1 MRWTRLEI
9 PCPPELTEVVA
20 ALVLA
25 ETGRGASIA
34 SVAGES
40 LVEGWVLR
48 ARAEQVGERL
58 AKRLAAAGPRF
69 AGAAA
74 GMRAVPVADVDW
86 RLAWREHFRP
96 LRVGERLV
104 IKPSWEPW
112 PPPGDPS
119 AARDDDVVVELD
131 PGGAF
136 GTGSH
141 QTTQLALCALERL
154 VKAGDV
160 VVDVGCG
167 SGILSLA
174 ALALGAKRAIGVD
187 TDPAAIECA
196 ASNLRRPLSLG
207 ACQLVLGDALN
218 PLRVVADVVVAN
230 ISAEAA
236 AEIGRQAPRALGP
249 RGRYIATGFLATA
262 SQAIEES
269 LRDVGLVVR
278 EVDELEGW
286 SCLSLVR
293 PESGQP

>member
-25 ETGRGASIA
+25 ETGRGASVV

-40 LVEGWVLR
+40 VVEGWVPRTR
-48 ARAEQVGERL
+48 AAEMGERL
-58 AKRLAAAGPRF
+58 SARLAAAGPRL
-69 AGAAA
+69 AAAAA
-74 GMRAVPVADVDW
+74 GIRSVPVPDVDW

-104 IKPSWEPW
+104 IKPSWDSW
-112 PPPGDPS
+112 PPPDDPS
-119 AARDDDVVVELD
+119 AARDDDMVIELD

-141 QTTQLALCALERL
+141 QTTKLALCALERS
-154 VKAGDV
+154 VKPGGV
-160 VVDVGCG
+160 VIDVGCG

-174 ALALGAKRAIGVD
+174 ALALGAERVIGVD

-196 ASNLRRPLSLG
+196 ASNLRGSLACG
-207 ACQLVLGDALN
+207 TCQLVLGDALN
-218 PLRVVADVVVAN
+218 ALRAVADVVVAN

-236 AEIGRQAPRALGP
+236 AAIGRQVAHALRPG
-249 RGRYIATGFLATA
+249 GTYIATGFLATA
-262 SQAIEES
+262 TEAVGQS
-269 LRDVGLVVR
+269 LRDTGLAVR
-278 EVDELEGW
+278 ERDELEGW

-293 PESGQP
+293 MESERR

>member
-9 PCPPELTEVVA
+9 RCPPELTDVVA

-25 ETGRGASIA
+25 ETGRGASVA

-48 ARAEQVGERL
+48 TRAAQVGQRL
-58 AKRLAAAGPRF
+58 SMRLAAAGPRF
-69 AGAAA
+69 ASAAA
-74 GMRAVPVADVDW
+74 GIRAVPVPDVDW

-112 PPPGDPS
+112 PLPGDPS
-119 AARDDDVVVELD
+119 TARHDDIVIELD

-141 QTTQLALCALERL
+141 QTTKLALRALERS
-154 VKAGDV
+154 VKPGDV
-160 VVDVGCG
+160 VIDVGCG

-174 ALALGAKRAIGVD
+174 ALALGAERALAVD

-196 ASNLRRPLSLG
+196 ASNLRQPLSHG
-207 ACQLVLGDALN
+207 ACRLLLGNGLAS
-218 PLRVVADVVVAN
+218 LRAAADIVVAN

-236 AEIGRQAPRALGP
+236 VEIGRQTPCALRP
-249 RGRYIATGFLATA
+249 RGKYITTGFLATA
-262 SQAIEES
+262 SQVVEQS
-269 LRDVGLVVR
+269 LRNIGLVVQ

-293 PESGQP
+293 MESDHP